1 LCCYPAARHNPTG
14 GPALIQNRQLTP
26 SPATFSCS
34 GVAPL
39 ATRRAPWSS
48 GQRNIYSGKS
58 SSSAVVFEL
67 PRCFPPLEREEVLV
81 ADHQDLFAGIRSSD
95 QNAGDRGTE
104 QIGQCAAEDRAD
116 AVLGDP
122 AAPVFRSE
130 EHTSELQSRE
140 NLVCR
145 L

>member
-1 LCCYPAARHNPTG
+1 
-14 GPALIQNRQLTP
+14 
-26 SPATFSCS
+26 
-34 GVAPL
+34 APL
-39 ATRRAPWSS
+39 ATRRAPWSP
-48 GQRNIYSGKS
+48 GARNMYRGKS
-58 SSSAVVFEL
+58 SSRAVVFEL

-122 AAPVFRSE
+122 AAPVRHHAAEAAEQDFQRADVRETGNSE
-130 EHTSELQSRE
+130 NDYGRTFLT
-140 NLVCR
+140 
-145 L
+145 